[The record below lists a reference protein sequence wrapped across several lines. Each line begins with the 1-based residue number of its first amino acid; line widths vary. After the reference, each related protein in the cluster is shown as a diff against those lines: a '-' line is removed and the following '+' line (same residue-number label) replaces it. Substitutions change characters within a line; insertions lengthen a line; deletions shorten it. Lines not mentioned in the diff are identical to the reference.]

1 MNDRSATVEAL
12 KNRVAQ
18 FIEEREWQQFHS
30 PKNLSMALAS
40 EVAELMDLF
49 LWCDNNASYAEL
61 ERQRQDVE
69 NEISDIAIL
78 TLAFL
83 KMLFVIILISQK
95 QLLINIKSLN
105 KNTQWK
111 NAKVDLLSIL
121 NYKKRRV
128 IAPRLFVMDYTHL
141 LDI

>member
-78 TLAFL
+78 TLAFCIRHNIDL
-83 KMLFVIILISQK
+83 AKAITHKYKEFEQK
-95 QLLINIKSLN
+95 YPVEKCKGRST
-105 KNTQWK
+105 K
-111 NAKVDLLSIL
+111 
-121 NYKKRRV
+121 
-128 IAPRLFVMDYTHL
+128 YTKL
-141 LDI
+141 